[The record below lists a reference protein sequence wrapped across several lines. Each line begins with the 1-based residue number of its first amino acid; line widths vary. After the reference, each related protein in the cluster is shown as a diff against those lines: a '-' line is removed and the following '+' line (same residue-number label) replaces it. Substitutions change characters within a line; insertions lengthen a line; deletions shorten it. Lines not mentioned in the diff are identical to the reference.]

1 MFGFI
6 TNSSTILSIFLVDTI
21 KDTEDFSGY
30 KLKSKIEAMPVA

>member
-6 TNSSTILSIFLVDTI
+6 TNSSILSIFLVDTI

-30 KLKSKIEAMPVA
+30 KLKSKFQVMPVA